1 MVALERQKYI
11 INYLKEHQVASTKR
25 LGELMNVSLSTVRR
39 DLRDLENQGLLMK
52 THGGVK
58 RADSTSSILYHDTK
72 WTSKPDTAL
81 EEKDAIAR
89 KASEFINSNDIIF
102 IGAGMTC
109 NLLCKY
115 ITESHK
121 SNITVVTT
129 NITAV
134 MELASNPQVS
144 VLLLGGNIHTETNHI
159 ETIGE
164 YTSDALAKLY
174 FDKVFFTV
182 DGVDLHY
189 GYSII
194 NRAQLPLYGYLFQ
207 NTRQAFLLANTGK
220 FDRRT
225 FTYLCNLDEVDT
237 VIVNSDV
244 PQAYLEYYQEKGIEV
259 YMV

>member
-109 NLLCKY
+109 NLL
-115 ITESHK
+115 
-121 SNITVVTT
+121 
-129 NITAV
+129 
-134 MELASNPQVS
+134 
-144 VLLLGGNIHTETNHI
+144 
-159 ETIGE
+159 
-164 YTSDALAKLY
+164 
-174 FDKVFFTV
+174 
-182 DGVDLHY
+182 
-189 GYSII
+189 
-194 NRAQLPLYGYLFQ
+194 
-207 NTRQAFLLANTGK
+207 
-220 FDRRT
+220 
-225 FTYLCNLDEVDT
+225 
-237 VIVNSDV
+237 
-244 PQAYLEYYQEKGIEV
+244 
-259 YMV
+259 

>member
-39 DLRDLENQGLLMK
+39 DLSDLEDQGMLMK

-58 RADSTSSILYHDTK
+58 RAEAASSILYHDTK
-72 WTSKPDTAL
+72 WTPKPDSAL
-81 EEKDAIAR
+81 KDKEGIAR

-115 ITESHK
+115 ITESGK

-134 MELASNPQVS
+134 MELASNPAGFCIA
-144 VLLLGGNIHTETNHI
+144 LGRQYPHRDKPHRNHRGI
-159 ETIGE
+159 YLRMRWQSCILT
-164 YTSDALAKLY
+164 K
-174 FDKVFFTV
+174 
-182 DGVDLHY
+182 
-189 GYSII
+189 YSS
-194 NRAQLPLYGYLFQ
+194 R
-207 NTRQAFLLANTGK
+207 
-220 FDRRT
+220 
-225 FTYLCNLDEVDT
+225 
-237 VIVNSDV
+237 
-244 PQAYLEYYQEKGIEV
+244 
-259 YMV
+259 